1 MSLDKQPSIMKA
13 RAKLFSFKRPYD
25 LEATNALFVK
35 AMKENVDHQYRH
47 CEAYK
52 GILDK
57 QGFHPRDLKTMEDLA
72 RLPFIPTLYY
82 KHHEIYS
89 MPKKKMIINATSS
102 GTSSGTTSHIGF
114 NIESLL
120 RGWSMLRRIFS
131 YHRIWSL
138 KPTRFIIFGY
148 QPSKK
153 NKRAIAKTAHG
164 FTFTAPA
171 KSKDYALKVVN
182 GEYQLDLAALKANF
196 IRYAKGRNPVRTLG
210 FPAYTYFLLKEMEEE
225 GIRLKLPKGSLI
237 TIGGGWKEFYKEQ
250 VDKQEFYQL
259 VYDVLGVDE
268 KHIVEFF
275 GAVEHPILYTDCR
288 YHHFH
293 IPVYSRV
300 IIRDVDTLKPLKPG
314 QMGMINLLTP
324 MVMST
329 PILSV
334 MTDDLGIL
342 HHTPCP
348 CGEKSPYLEIIG
360 RVGVADIK
368 TCAAGAEEI
377 LKEQGS

>member
-1 MSLDKQPSIMKA
+1 MKA
-13 RAKLFSFKRPYD
+13 REKLFSFKRPYD
-25 LEATNALFVK
+25 LEATNDLFVK
-35 AMKENVDHQYRH
+35 AMKENLDYQYH
-47 CEAYK
+47 NCLPYK
-52 GILDK
+52 AILDK
-57 QGFHPRDLKTMEDLA
+57 QGFHPSNLKTMDDLA
-72 RLPFIPTLYY
+72 KLPFIPTLYY

-89 MPKKKMIINATSS
+89 MPKKKMVIKATSS

-114 NIESLL
+114 NFESLL
-120 RGWSMLRRIFS
+120 RGWSMLRRVFR

-164 FTFTAPA
+164 FTFSAPA
-171 KSKDYALKVVN
+171 KSKDYALKVVK
-182 GEYQLDLAALKANF
+182 GEYQLDLASLKANL
-196 IRYAKGRNPVRTLG
+196 IRYAKGKCPVRTLG
-210 FPAYTYFLLKEMEEE
+210 FPAYTYFLLKEMQEE
-225 GIRLKLPKGSLI
+225 GIRLQLPKGSLI

-250 VDKQEFYQL
+250 VDKEDFYRL
-259 VYDVLGVDE
+259 VKDVLGVDDQ
-268 KHIVEFF
+268 HIVEFF

-300 IIRDVDTLKPLKPG
+300 IIRDVDTLEPLKHG
-314 QMGMINLLTP
+314 QMGLINLLTP

-329 PILSV
+329 PVLSV

-342 HHTPCP
+342 HDSPCP

-368 TCAAGAEEI
+368 TCAAGAEDI
-377 LKEQGS
+377 LKEQGA